1 MKVTGIIAE
10 YNPFH
15 SGHAYHIR
23 QARSLT
29 QADYIVVVM
38 SGNFT
43 QRGTPS
49 LLDKYDRTRMAL
61 ACGADLVLELPV
73 RYACA
78 SAEAFASGA
87 VSILNSLGCVDAL
100 CFGSEDGDI
109 SRLHEAASLL
119 VRSDSSDEYRGR
131 LLKAQKDGLSYPAAR
146 SRALADIYGSDS
158 TLLTRPNNILGV
170 EYCRALIRSES
181 AIRPVTVKRQGS
193 GYHDSALA
201 PKGRFSSASAIRKA
215 LLTENLLTGSSSAE
229 NADTLRSIRQ
239 ALPRKAWQILS
250 QHIQEGTFV
259 TEDDFSAQLHYRLLM
274 LTQMSGEPLE
284 SFADVACDLADR
296 IRKHLYAYTDW
307 HHFCLLLKSRNL
319 TYTRISRCL
328 SHILLDIRQEALV
341 SARRNGFP
349 AYLRILGFSQNAAP
363 LLAVIKE
370 HARMPLLSKLADAP
384 KVLPPALLPLLE
396 EEIRASHIYQA
407 AVSGKCRKPFLNEYQ
422 RQIVI
427 NS

>member
-1 MKVTGIIAE
+1 MEFAGIIAE
-10 YNPFH
+10 YDPFH
-15 SGHAYHIR
+15 NGHAEQFRMLRAKGIGKI
-23 QARSLT
+23 AVCVSDG
-29 QADYIVVVM
+29 A
-38 SGNFT
+38 T
-43 QRGTPS
+43 QRGGIPILPS
-49 LLDKYDRTRMAL
+49 HVRTEAAL
-61 ACGADLVLELPV
+61 AAGADIVLGLPAP
-73 RYACA
+73 YACLG
-78 SAEAFASGA
+78 AEGFAAAGVA
-87 VSILNSLGCVDAL
+87 QLTALGCDTLAFGAETPDADLLMRAAELVDSPEL
-100 CFGSEDGDI
+100 SQ
-109 SRLHEAASLL
+109 RLP
-119 VRSDSSDEYRGR
+119 
-131 LLKAQKDGLSYPAAR
+131 GLMGQGMTFAAAR
-146 SRALADIYGSDS
+146 AAAAEKLVTGMGEF
-158 TLLTRPNNILGV
+158 LQQPNNILGV

-284 SFADVACDLADR
+284 SFADVTCDLADR